1 MRRMR
6 RFTDNLIDQI
16 QLKKSITCVGIDP
29 EVQEE
34 SKTSPI
40 PSFLVEEAGGNVG
53 EAIFTFFK
61 DIIDQVTDFVPIFK
75 IQIAFFEKYDALHAV
90 KKLVSYIHQKKG
102 LVIIDAKRNDISS
115 TSEAYAT
122 AIFEGMQA
130 DATTVNGYLGSD
142 CVLPFLKYEG
152 KGVFILVKTSNPSSG
167 EFQDLFSIAIPSAT
181 PEVTEINAPNAKL
194 VRNYLQMAGLVGKWG
209 AKSVGAGTYSD
220 VGAVVG
226 ATFPTQ
232 MAQIRRILPK
242 AFFLIPGYGAQGGT
256 AADIAHGVNTDGLG
270 AIVNS
275 SRGIDY
281 AYQKSKG
288 KFTPR
293 QYATAAKEAV
303 EFMNLD
309 IENALKASNKCPW

>member
-1 MRRMR
+1 MR
-6 RFTDNLIDQI
+6 RFSDNLIDQI
-16 QLKKSITCVGIDP
+16 MLKKSITCVGIDP

-40 PSFLVEEAGGNVG
+40 PAFLVEEAGGNVG
-53 EAIFTFFK
+53 EAIFSFFK
-61 DIIDQVTDFVPIFK
+61 DIIDQVTDIVPIFK
-75 IQIAFFEKYDALHAV
+75 IQIAFFEKYDALHAL
-90 KKLVSYIHQKKG
+90 KRLVAYLHQKKG

-122 AIFEGMQA
+122 AIFEGLQA

-167 EFQDLFSIAIPSAT
+167 EFQDLFSIPIPSAS
-181 PEVTEINAPNAKL
+181 PEVTEIDAPQGKL
-194 VRNYLQMAGLVGKWG
+194 IRNYLQMANLVGKWG
-209 AKSVGAGTYSD
+209 AKCIGEAKYSD

-232 MAQIRRILPK
+232 MKQIRQFIPN
-242 AFFLIPGYGAQGGT
+242 AFLLIPGYGAQGGT
-256 AADIAHGVNTDGLG
+256 AADVVHGVNNDGFG

-281 AYQKSKG
+281 AYQKSGG

-293 QYATAAKEAV
+293 QYAAAAMDAV
-303 EFMNLD
+303 EKMNTD
-309 IENALKASNKCPW
+309 IRNALKTIKKCPW